1 MDTYIRTN
9 SGAPLIT
16 PWSARGMSDGKYA
29 SVTAANAKKTEV
41 QTDAFKA
48 FEAPKMKSAE
58 TSKSNVRQKLQAIA
72 KRLQILKKLFAG
84 NPKEMAKALAQVFK
98 ELKAAL
104 KEYKAATDKELG
116 GSDAAV
122 SATLPAGITT
132 ADTADTTT
140 DEPTAETASDP
151 KADTETRDT
160 TAQDQ
165 PETTPETAS
174 DTQAPPAEDR
184 TALYSAVEGKVRQM
198 VGDDGLDFIRQL
210 KGMVNEIT
218 GKMLA
223 PARIQM
229 KAQKS
234 DKDTEKAFEDVDKE
248 LKDLRK
254 DMEDMARDIK
264 HDVPTVGMT
273 LDVAA

>member
-16 PWSARGMSDGKYA
+16 PRSARGMSDGKYA
-29 SVTAANAKKTEV
+29 RLTAANAKKTEV

-48 FEAPKMKSAE
+48 FEAPQMKSAE

-84 NPKEMAKALAQVFK
+84 NPKETAKALAQVFK

-122 SATLPAGITT
+122 SATPPAGTTT

-140 DEPTAETASDP
+140 DERPPKPPAIRKQIPKRRTQQHRISRKPHQRQYQTRRRPPSRTRQLFTVQSKARAARWSAMTAS
-151 KADTETRDT
+151 T
-160 TAQDQ
+160 
-165 PETTPETAS
+165 S
-174 DTQAPPAEDR
+174 
-184 TALYSAVEGKVRQM
+184 SANSR
-198 VGDDGLDFIRQL
+198 
-210 KGMVNEIT
+210 
-218 GKMLA
+218 A
-223 PARIQM
+223 W
-229 KAQKS
+229 
-234 DKDTEKAFEDVDKE
+234 
-248 LKDLRK
+248 
-254 DMEDMARDIK
+254 
-264 HDVPTVGMT
+264 
-273 LDVAA
+273 